1 MKWTTSLPRLPL
13 NPTTMSSRGWVLTL
27 DVILMSM
34 GLNCK
39 ELQVITLT
47 MIYVWW
53 ILCNK
58 CTYMFALIVIE
69 MRISV
74 RISYIII
81 LYICHIY
88 IYMYDIMLDNY
99 MMGLYTASIYFLV
112 HRWQYLCSPF
122 FGQALISNLLDPRN
136 EPCTLDITFI

>member
-112 HRWQYLCSPF
+112 HR
-122 FGQALISNLLDPRN
+122 
-136 EPCTLDITFI
+136 